1 MLRQARATLLILPFF
16 SLNLS
21 LYYYASGDAFRNSL
35 WSLGQQSSNVSAFV
49 PITVQCHD
57 TPPSGSASAQVLNGP
72 PTTRFR
78 DNLRDDTSYITAW
91 SNAGF
96 TNQFMSYVNMI
107 YLGTITDRVPII
119 PPFAPDD
126 HISSSAGII
135 PFGDIFDL
143 EHLRHVLR
151 TPILEWRDVKN
162 LSYHN
167 PYSTSE
173 VEHLGCWSTRNRV
186 SKDPNRAENVVRHLG
201 LDVAYTRVPHVT
213 QLKPL
218 NPEDN
223 HVVFSKLA
231 ATVYP
236 VRPLVSPQSLPRFTR
251 SPLGHN
257 LSPDDKLACFDFLY
271 YATSGVDVYEWRF
284 SWSPVWQSIA
294 RHLKF
299 TQPMLDLGQEYL
311 RRAFLI
317 HESDNELPPFIAVHV
332 RRGDFAYFCSTDSNP
347 DCFPPLSV
355 YKKHVD
361 DIAVEIQ
368 SSHDIDPHALQ
379 VLIMSDEVSPD
390 FWEEVRKEGWFH
402 INHTTEHT
410 LERLGEWY
418 PPLID
423 IVAQSYAVGFVGTED
438 STFSLMGQRRVESWN
453 GGVTRSVDL
462 RKGF

>member
-1 MLRQARATLLILPFF
+1 MLRQARATLLIVPLF
-16 SLNLS
+16 SLIMS
-21 LYYYASGDAFRNSL
+21 LFYYYTSGDIRRSL
-35 WSLGQQSSNVSAFV
+35 WSLWQQSSNVSAFV
-49 PITVQCHD
+49 PISVQCYD
-57 TPPSGSASAQVLNGP
+57 TPPSGPASAEVLNGP
-72 PTTRFR
+72 PTTRYR
-78 DNLRDDTSYITAW
+78 DNLRNDTSYITAW

-96 TNQFMSYVNMI
+96 TNQFMGYVNMI

-126 HISSSAGII
+126 HISSSAGVI

-151 TPILEWRDVKN
+151 SPILEWRDVKN

-167 PYSTSE
+167 PYSSE
-173 VEHLGCWSTRNRV
+173 IEHLGCWSTRDEN
-186 SKDPNRAENVVRHLG
+186 SKGPVKAENVVHHLG
-201 LDVAYTRVPHVT
+201 LDVAYTRVPRLT
-213 QLKPL
+213 RLKPQ
-218 NPEDN
+218 NSGEN

-231 ATVYP
+231 ATIYP
-236 VRPLVSPQSLPRFTR
+236 VRPIISPKSLPRFAR
-251 SPLGHN
+251 SPLGLS

-271 YATSGVDVYEWRF
+271 YGTSGVDVYEWRF
-284 SWSPVWQSIA
+284 SWSPAWQSIG

-299 TQPMLDLGQEYL
+299 TQPMLDLAQEYL
-311 RRAFLI
+311 RRAFLV

-332 RRGDFAYFCSTDSNP
+332 RRGDFSYFCSTDRNP

-361 DIAVEIQ
+361 NMVVEIQ
-368 SSHDIDPHALQ
+368 SSRDIDPHALQ
-379 VLIMSDEVSPD
+379 VLVMSDEVSPD
-390 FWEEVRKEGWFH
+390 FWEEVRNEGWFH
-402 INHTTEHT
+402 VNHATERT

-438 STFSLMGQRRVESWN
+438 STFSLLGQRRVESWN
-453 GGVTRSVDL
+453 GGVSSNVDL
-462 RKGF
+462 GKGI